1 MAHARWCGT
10 GPQGSRTTSRT
21 ESETFTYDAFGHL
34 LSRTQGASAEQ
45 FVWNYAG
52 DTPTLASINP
62 GPPSI
67 RYFIDTPDGLPL
79 ESIDGAS
86 GARRFYHYDEN
97 GNTMFLTDDTGAAVA
112 EYAYGPYGEVTSSGL
127 TADNPFT
134 FGAANGMF
142 QLGASGLFADDSDV
156 YDAITKRVVSWIL
169 RAERAEQPGVDDDL
183 GLCAHSRV
191 RRDLGTRAESCVRL
205 RPRRRSFRTDG
216 RRFGGNFGQRRARQ
230 WREFR

>member
-1 MAHARWCGT
+1 M
-10 GPQGSRTTSRT
+10 
-21 ESETFTYDAFGHL
+21 
-34 LSRTQGASAEQ
+34 
-45 FVWNYAG
+45 WNYAG
-52 DTPTLASINP
+52 GTPTLASVNP

-142 QLGASGLFADDSDV
+142 QLGASGLFPMDSHV
-156 YDAITKRVVSWIL
+156 YDAITRRIVSGFS
-169 RAERAEQPGVDDDL
+169 AQN
-183 GLCAHSRV
+183 GLINPALALTSGDALIRESAGTLEHELSHAFGSDHGGGAPDRREAV
-191 RRDLGTRAESCVRL
+191 R
-205 RPRRRSFRTDG
+205 
-216 RRFGGNFGQRRARQ
+216 
-230 WREFR
+230 REFRTTPCPPVARIPMRRPWRACPSDPPTCSAWSARTLTSSAAISSAAATYPRITC